1 MDLFNDTLDDF
12 QFNAEELDLI
22 LNDFEIDWN
31 DEIETLSLP
40 SDLDPIY
47 EPMPLIRY
55 GGMGD
60 LSHIPDEFDSI
71 SPLWMSSPIQNED
84 DDNPTVPSD
93 SVEELPRV
101 EEHDEHNANFST
113 FSNTTEEFDQNE
125 YLLVLGEIR
134 SVEEEIRHL
143 EAMAEFFRV
152 AQIYEPTRFQNET
165 SQGGSSDG
173 N

>member
-1 MDLFNDTLDDF
+1 MFNDTLDNF

-40 SDLDPIY
+40 SELDPTY

-55 GGMGD
+55 GGMED
-60 LSHIPDEFDSI
+60 LSEIPDEFDII

-84 DDNPTVPSD
+84 DDNLTVLSD
-93 SVEELPRV
+93 SIEELPHV
-101 EEHDEHNANFST
+101 EHDERNTNFSI
-113 FSNTTEEFDQNE
+113 FSSTTEEFDQNE

-152 AQIYEPTRFQNET
+152 AQTVTIYEPTRFQNET